1 MIHWQKNEHICPNL
15 TITQNWS
22 IWYRDSIVL
31 AFVYCTFAF
40 AGATG
45 PLLSPIAFDLVV
57 KYDKSFTAV
66 SLLTG
71 YQLLTVAFCG
81 FLVSPATRIFGKR
94 PVLIV
99 CSIIGLA
106 GSIWLIY
113 ADTYSSTLGARIL
126 QGIGVSFVSALLSE
140 KGVITDNLKY
150 EGVGFGLIAD
160 LYFVHERGARIGAFL
175 FPLGAFNVM
184 CPLLSGVVAKNLGIP
199 WMFKLNAI
207 FAGIA

>member
-1 MIHWQKNEHICPNL
+1 MAIGLLESKTNPHPPGTVLLADNASGIENTEAVISQRLKHGTGKNAHIVLVPQPSYDPNDPLVRALFLDSLAENEPICPKL

-45 PLLSPIAFDLVV
+45 PLLSPIAFDLVI
-57 KYDKSFTAV
+57 KYNKSFTAV

-81 FLVSPATRIFGKR
+81 FLVSPATRTFGKR

-99 CSIIGLA
+99 CSLIGLA

-113 ADTYSSTLGARIL
+113 ADTYPSTLGARIL
-126 QGIGVSFVSALLSE
+126 QGIGVSFVSA
-140 KGVITDNLKY
+140 
-150 EGVGFGLIAD
+150 
-160 LYFVHERGARIGAFL
+160 
-175 FPLGAFNVM
+175 
-184 CPLLSGVVAKNLGIP
+184 P
-199 WMFKLNAI
+199 W
-207 FAGIA
+207 